1 MTDRI
6 NAFVVV
12 LDRDVRD
19 DDVEATRKAIMQIKG
34 VVSVDNNVTDI
45 SDSVARSRM
54 KSEMTEHLYELIKK
68 INS

>member
-19 DDVEATRKAIMQIKG
+19 DDVEATRKAILQIKD
-34 VVSVDNNVTDI
+34 VISVDNNVTDI
-45 SDSVARSRM
+45 SDAVARSRI
-54 KSEMTEHLYELIKK
+54 KSEMTEHLYGLIKK